1 MHRVILITQREF
13 AELFAQPLQAVA
25 PGLRVEF
32 AWSLEQLKEAVE
44 RQPEGTR
51 LISLGSDIIV
61 PAEILSRLNGP
72 AYNFHPGPP
81 AYPGI
86 FPSVFALY
94 DRATHFGVTL
104 HEMAPQIDSGPIVAV
119 DTFAV
124 PESWD
129 RLALDTATFAAL
141 QNLLARMAPLLAD
154 VDVPL
159 TTISEAWTG
168 PRRTRK
174 EFNALCHMP
183 EDVSAD
189 EFARRYRAVGEGPEH
204 ALTISRFGRVFR
216 LENIRN
222 DAVVRGGQ
230 PVRASEAP

>member
-1 MHRVILITQREF
+1 MHRLILITQREF
-13 AELFAQPLQAVA
+13 AEILAQPLQAAV
-25 PGLRVEF
+25 PDLRIEF
-32 AWSLEQLKEAVE
+32 AWSADELRQAVI
-44 RQPEGTR
+44 RQPEATR
-51 LISLGSDIIV
+51 LVSLGSDIIV
-61 PAEILSRLNGP
+61 PADVLGRLPGP

-94 DRATHFGVTL
+94 DGAEHFGVTL
-104 HEMAPQIDSGPIVAV
+104 HEMAPKVDSGAIVAV

-124 PESWD
+124 PEDWD

-141 QNLLARMAPLLAD
+141 QNLLARTAPHLAN

-159 TTISEAWTG
+159 PTISEAWTG
-168 PRRTRK
+168 TSRTRK
-174 EFNALCHMP
+174 DFNALCHMP

-204 ALTISRFGRVFR
+204 ALTISRFGRIFR
-216 LENIRN
+216 LMSKQH
-222 DAVVRGGQ
+222 DGVVRGGQ
-230 PVRASEAP
+230 RVR